1 LDEKD
6 KAERDFQKQFNDYD
20 QTVDV
25 VSCWQFLSDV
35 VFKKSYFFRFGKFRA
50 KDNLELTP
58 DFAVAES
65 ENGKGAGPG
74 SIVCDVKK
82 LPNPYPEAADAAQQ
96 EMAYKIFGSSIEDVF
111 KYGVTLSY
119 ASEYAKLPKLV
130 FSEHDVELLTP
141 EDTVDSVYKYLESK
155 LGKKPFNVGRPLVLV
170 SYYYSQADQ
179 LEHYVFKW
187 KQGESNSPFSHPVL
201 AERMVA
207 KNQPLKV
214 FPTRFLKYKI
224 RHILCNDS
232 PPTIYLL
239 VFIWVEVLLK
249 FLSPDEIELWQST
262 GSTRIREIELTAQ
275 QLHRTLCDEYSA
287 PFGLRDVRRALDTLC
302 EMKRAVLKDKSKE
315 LYEVH
320 FYNLAGRVSKAAP
333 GEQDGVADRANQR
346 EYGRLFAQLLAKKE
360 IAPPPTRKRLG
371 FRRSKVAPDYPRL
384 PFPE

>member
-1 LDEKD
+1 
-6 KAERDFQKQFNDYD
+6 
-20 QTVDV
+20 
-25 VSCWQFLSDV
+25 
-35 VFKKSYFFRFGKFRA
+35 
-50 KDNLELTP
+50 
-58 DFAVAES
+58 
-65 ENGKGAGPG
+65 
-74 SIVCDVKK
+74 
-82 LPNPYPEAADAAQQ
+82 
-96 EMAYKIFGSSIEDVF
+96 M
-111 KYGVTLSY
+111 
-119 ASEYAKLPKLV
+119 
-130 FSEHDVELLTP
+130 
-141 EDTVDSVYKYLESK
+141 
-155 LGKKPFNVGRPLVLV
+155 
-170 SYYYSQADQ
+170 
-179 LEHYVFKW
+179 
-187 KQGESNSPFSHPVL
+187 
-201 AERMVA
+201 
-207 KNQPLKV
+207 
-214 FPTRFLKYKI
+214 
-224 RHILCNDS
+224 
-232 PPTIYLL
+232 
-239 VFIWVEVLLK
+239 EVLLK